1 MADFQTFDLATMKP
15 EEVEFTATVDLEPK
29 LGDDAVD
36 STTGSE
42 SKKKKNW
49 CYGLVLWFDTCFT
62 SRFCK
67 DAPTVLSTSPY
78 TPKTHWSQ
86 TILTLREPIALAV
99 GKAGFE
105 KCDGGVVGTD
115 ECPASRMESRIS
127 IVRAPQHRSIDI
139 SMEVA
144 VVGMDGRKR
153 KWPVQ
158 IFNLY

>member
-1 MADFQTFDLATMKP
+1 MDFQTFDLATMKP
-15 EEVEFTATVDLEPK
+15 EEVEFTATIELEPK
-29 LGDDAVD
+29 LGDDHAD

-42 SKKKKNW
+42 AKKKKNW
-49 CYGLVLWFDTCFT
+49 CYGLLLWFDTCFT

-67 DAPTVLSTSPY
+67 EAPTVLSTSPY

-99 GKAGFE
+99 GKADFE
-105 KCDGGVVGTD
+105 KCGGGGVVGTD

-144 VVGMDGRKR
+144 VVGMDGRRR